1 MMSAPANASRSMVGR
16 RTMRAFKRQILSQ
29 GAVALAMALASC
41 ASAQPAAPVANV
53 VAAPVPSDLDSAVR
67 IAQMQR
73 QVGDLAG
80 ATRTLGQLVLIAP
93 DDPRVLGEYGKTLV
107 DRGEPA
113 DALAFLQRAIE
124 LKMDDWTLHSAQGV
138 AFAQTGDYRAAQ
150 AAFGRA
156 LAVNPGQPSVLNNL
170 ALAHLQAGEL
180 DRAEALLLQASAS
193 GANLP
198 RVEQNL
204 ALVRRLKSSA
214 PAARPA
220 PQPPAPPAPV
230 ANLSPPVAV
239 TPAEPAA
246 LAEIALP
253 EVVAADP
260 PPAPPAPAALVP
272 PPAPAA
278 APAPVA
284 AIATPQGATVIQPLP
299 QPVQTVTV
307 TPPVQPEVREAA
319 PQPAEASPVIVTRG
333 NVAQGAPRPLAANA
347 NVPPAGSVVASA
359 PLPPPAVAESRLSAL
374 SPMPSSWPVLIQVGS
389 FGVAENAERLAA
401 SLQELGGSVSQFPVN
416 GRVLHRVRVG
426 PFADTAETEAAL
438 ARLSA
443 LGFDD
448 VRIFEQG
455 TSHAAT
461 RGPARTPSLRFSE
474 NADGA
479 PSD

>member
-1 MMSAPANASRSMVGR
+1 
-16 RTMRAFKRQILSQ
+16 MRAFKRQILSQ

-214 PAARPA
+214 PAARPVPAAVSAA
-220 PQPPAPPAPV
+220 PAAPIAPV
-230 ANLSPPVAV
+230 ASAAPPWPAPRVA
-239 TPAEPAA
+239 
-246 LAEIALP
+246 
-253 EVVAADP
+253 P
-260 PPAPPAPAALVP
+260 PPA
-272 PPAPAA
+272 
-278 APAPVA
+278 
-284 AIATPQGATVIQPLP
+284 IAQEYDGGATDVPDVSIVDF
-299 QPVQTVTV
+299 PVLTDAVDMV
-307 TPPVQPEVREAA
+307 EPSA
-319 PQPAEASPVIVTRG
+319 P
-333 NVAQGAPRPLAANA
+333 
-347 NVPPAGSVVASA
+347 ASA
-359 PLPPPAVAESRLSAL
+359 PTESCASSRL
-374 SPMPSSWPVLIQVGS
+374 G
-389 FGVAENAERLAA
+389 
-401 SLQELGGSVSQFPVN
+401 
-416 GRVLHRVRVG
+416 
-426 PFADTAETEAAL
+426 
-438 ARLSA
+438 
-443 LGFDD
+443 
-448 VRIFEQG
+448 
-455 TSHAAT
+455 
-461 RGPARTPSLRFSE
+461 
-474 NADGA
+474 
-479 PSD
+479 